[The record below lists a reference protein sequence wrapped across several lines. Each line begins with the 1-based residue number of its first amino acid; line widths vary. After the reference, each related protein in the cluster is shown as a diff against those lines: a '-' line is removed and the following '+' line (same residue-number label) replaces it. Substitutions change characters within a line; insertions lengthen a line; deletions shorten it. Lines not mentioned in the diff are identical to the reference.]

1 MTPEQE
7 MDLFQSLGRIE
18 AKMENFNHAL
28 LDHTAQDAVNFQK
41 IEEDLDVLKLDK
53 AKASGI
59 AEEAAKHASSAGG
72 KMGGFV
78 ATIVSIVVAGVSAY
92 FGKAG

>member
-1 MTPEQE
+1 MTPDQE
-7 MDLFQSLGRIE
+7 LDLFQSLGRIE
-18 AKMENFNHAL
+18 AKMENFNNAL

-41 IEEDLDVLKLDK
+41 IENDLEALKLSK
-53 AKASGI
+53 AKAEGI

-78 ATIVSIVVAGVSAY
+78 ATVISVVVAGVSAY